1 MNPYIHTD
9 MKTKRLL
16 TLAAVLYSLTALAPD
31 AQAQTYDTIYNRA
44 ENCYYTSWYDTCEC
58 FLKGQRFQSLNVV
71 TVSADPNSFAV

>member
-1 MNPYIHTD
+1 
-9 MKTKRLL
+9 MKKSTFIL
-16 TLAAVLYSLTALAPD
+16 LAAMTAIGA
-31 AQAQTYDTIYNRA
+31 AKAQTYDTIYNRA